1 MSPYSDDGEV
11 TIWCADLRAVPASEL
26 ADSAA
31 CVVTSPPYNVG
42 LGYDSDHEGDVLAW
56 DAYWRLADAA
66 ADMMARALLPGG
78 RVWVNTAVSVPE
90 IPGPPGPHSSRA
102 GNGGCCW
109 LGAGLTP
116 WSLVGAWCWS
126 TRCRGPRC
134 APGAARGGPGSPPP
148 HRTCGA
154 ITN

>member
-1 MSPYSDDGEV
+1 MRRS
-11 TIWCADLRAVPASEL
+11 TRVPPSEL
-26 ADSAA
+26 AESAA

-78 RVWVNTAVSVPE
+78 RCGSTPRCRSPRSRAR
-90 IPGPPGPHSSRA
+90 PGPTPAGPGS
-102 GNGGCCW
+102 GGCCW

-116 WSLVGAWCWS
+116 
-126 TRCRGPRC
+126 
-134 APGAARGGPGSPPP
+134 
-148 HRTCGA
+148 
-154 ITN
+154 